1 MKSGNS
7 ELELANAFVQS
18 TGSNLFL
25 TGKAGTGKTTFLK
38 NIKQTCP
45 KRLVVTA
52 PTGVAAINAGGV
64 TLHSFFQIPFGPY
77 VPDSEGY
84 NQSNRHRFSREKQ
97 NIIKSLD
104 LLIIDEISM
113 VRADMLD
120 AVDAVLRRYRRNEA
134 PFGGVQLLAIGD
146 LQQLAPV
153 VKESDRSILNQ
164 FYESPYFFSSNSLR
178 STRMFTIELKK
189 IYRQSDD
196 HFIELLNKV
205 RDNNLDPAAQEE
217 LNKRYQPDFQTADT
231 SGYITL
237 CTHNRQADRIN
248 EARLEA
254 LSGKAYSFT
263 AEIDGEF
270 PEHSFPTAATLD
282 LKSDAQVMF
291 IRNDPTPEKRF
302 YNGKIGRIVA
312 MNNDEITVQCPG
324 DAYPIVI
331 KPSVWENIEYILDV
345 EEGEVREKKKGS
357 FSQHPLRL
365 AWAITIHKS
374 QGLTFERAII
384 DAQAAFTHGQVYV
397 ALSRCRTLEGVVL
410 SSPIAGKSIQTDAAV
425 LNFVRQAQE
434 EQPTQ
439 QQLKVEQNRYQQR
452 LLLECFNFKPLR
464 SVLHR
469 FVSTLGKFRTS
480 LVVIGVEDVLG
491 MCHPIWDEICSVG
504 DNFQRQLEGFFQEN
518 NLPEQDP
525 VILERLNKASGYF
538 DEKLVMLFI
547 TPFQQ
552 VSIETD
558 NKEIR
563 KTVTN
568 ILKRLH
574 SIGAEK
580 LAAVQSCKDGF
591 SPQQYLRSISAA
603 AVEAPPQKKQKVS
616 SLYLENDVAHPKLFE
631 KLKQWRTQKAAEED
645 LLAYQVLH
653 QKTLVQIAVYLPI
666 TITDLKAIKGI
677 GNKLA
682 ERYGEE
688 IVTLIGDYRKD
699 HDINEVVLPAKP
711 EPKETDEPSGKTKD
725 QTLSLF
731 EQGLTIEE
739 ISGKRSLTKSTIEG
753 HLAFWVA
760 EGKIAVNRL
769 VADDKREQIEKALQQ
784 EGGKSFR
791 EVKEILGGDVSYGEI
806 KIVQASLKSQD
817 TGGMSQIE

>member
-38 NIKQTCP
+38 NIKEICP
-45 KRLVVTA
+45 KRLIVTA

-77 VPDSEGY
+77 VPGSEGY
-84 NQSNRHRFSREKQ
+84 NQSSRHRFSREKQ

-120 AVDAVLRRYRRNEA
+120 AIDAVLQRYRRNSA

-153 VKESDRSILNQ
+153 VKESDRAILNQ

-178 STRMFTIELKK
+178 STSFITIELKK

-205 RDNNLDPAAQEE
+205 RDNTLDQAAQEE
-217 LNKRYQPDFQTADT
+217 LNKRYQPDFQTADAND
-231 SGYITL
+231 YITL

-248 EARLEA
+248 EVRLEA
-254 LSGKAYSFT
+254 LSGRASSFT

-282 LKSDAQVMF
+282 LKRDAQVMF

-312 MNNDEITVQCPG
+312 MDNDEITVQCPG
-324 DAYPIVI
+324 DADPIVI
-331 KPSVWENIEYILDV
+331 KPSVWENIEYILDE

-410 SSPIAGKSIQTDAAV
+410 SSPLAAKSIRTDAAV
-425 LNFVRQAQE
+425 LHFVQQARE

-439 QQLKVEQNRYQQR
+439 QQLEVEKNRYQQR
-452 LLLECFNFKPLR
+452 LLLECFNFHPLR

-469 FVSTLGKFRTS
+469 FVSTFGRVRTS
-480 LVVIGVEDVLG
+480 IVVKGADDVLG
-491 MCHPIWDEICSVG
+491 MCQPIWDEICTVG
-504 DNFQRQLEGFFQEN
+504 DNFQRQLKGLFQEDC
-518 NLPEQDP
+518 LPEQNP

-538 DEKLVMLFI
+538 DEKLVTLFI

-558 NKEIR
+558 SKEI
-563 KTVTN
+563 KKNVTN
-568 ILKRLH
+568 LLKRLH

-580 LAAVQSCKDGF
+580 LAAVKSCRDGF

-603 AVEAPPQKKQKVS
+603 AVEAPPQKKQKDA
-616 SLYLENDVAHPKLFE
+616 SLYLENDVAHPELFE
-631 KLKQWRTQKAAEED
+631 KLKQWRTKKAAEEGVA
-645 LLAYQVLH
+645 AYQVLH
-653 QKTLVQIAVYLPI
+653 QKTLVQIAVHLPI
-666 TITDLKAIKGI
+666 IITDLKAIKGI

-688 IVTLIGDYRKD
+688 LVTLIGDYRKD
-699 HDINEVVLPAKP
+699 HNISKVLLPAKP
-711 EPKETDEPSGKTKD
+711 QPKDTDKPSGNTKD
-725 QTLSLF
+725 QTLALF

-739 ISGKRSLTKSTIEG
+739 IVGKRSLTKSTIEG
-753 HLAFWVA
+753 HLAFWVT

-769 VADDKREQIEKALQQ
+769 VADEKREQIEKALQQ
-784 EGGKSFR
+784 KGGKTFR
-791 EVKEILGGDVSYGEI
+791 EVKEMLGSGFSYGEI
-806 KIVQASLKSQD
+806 KIVQASLTSD
-817 TGGMSQIE
+817 DNS

>member
-1 MKSGNS
+1 MKSGNL
-7 ELELANAFVQS
+7 ELELADAFVQS
-18 TGSNLFL
+18 TGTNLFL

-45 KRLVVTA
+45 KRLIVTA

-64 TLHSFFQIPFGPY
+64 TLHSFFQLPFGPY
-77 VPDSEGY
+77 VPGSEGY
-84 NQSNRHRFSREKQ
+84 NQSSRHRFSREKQ

-153 VKESDRSILNQ
+153 VKESDRTILDQ
-164 FYESPYFFSSNSLR
+164 YYESPYFFSSNSLR
-178 STRMFTIELKK
+178 STAFITIELKK

-196 HFIELLNKV
+196 HFIDLLNKV

-217 LNKRYQPDFQTADT
+217 LNKRYQPDFQTADAND
-231 SGYITL
+231 YITL

-248 EARLEA
+248 EVRLET
-254 LSGKAYSFT
+254 LPGKASSFT
-263 AEIDGEF
+263 AEIEGDF
-270 PEHSFPTAATLD
+270 PEHSFPTAASLD
-282 LKSDAQVMF
+282 LKKDAQVMF

-312 MNNDEITVQCPG
+312 MDNDEITVQCPG
-324 DAYPIVI
+324 DMEPIII
-331 KPSVWENIEYILDV
+331 KPSVWENIEYTLDV

-410 SSPIAGKSIQTDAAV
+410 SSPLGAKNIQTDAAV
-425 LNFVRQAQE
+425 LHFVRQARE

-439 QQLKVEQNRYQQR
+439 KQLEVEKNRYQQR
-452 LLLECFNFKPLR
+452 LLLECFNFRPLR

-469 FVSTLGKFRTS
+469 FVSMVGKFRTS
-480 LVVIGVEDVLG
+480 IVVKGAEDVLG
-491 MCHPIWDEICSVG
+491 MCQPIWDEICTVG
-504 DNFQRQLEGFFQEN
+504 DNFQRQLEGFFQEGC
-518 NLPEQDP
+518 LPEQDP

-538 DEKLVMLFI
+538 DEKLVTLLV

-558 NKEIR
+558 SKEIQ
-563 KTVTN
+563 KSVTK
-568 ILKRLH
+568 ILKQLD

-580 LAAVQSCKDGF
+580 LAAVQSCRDGF
-591 SPQQYLRSISAA
+591 SPQQYLRSISTA
-603 AVEAPPQKKQKVS
+603 AVKAPPRKKQKDA
-616 SLYLENDVAHPKLFE
+616 SLYLENDVAHPELFE
-631 KLKQWRTQKAAEED
+631 KLKQWRTQKAAEEG
-645 LLAYQVLH
+645 LAAYQVLH
-653 QKTLVQIAVYLPI
+653 QKTLVQIAVHLPI
-666 TITDLKAIKGI
+666 IITDLKAIKGI

-688 IVTLIGDYRKD
+688 LVTLISDYRKE
-699 HDINEVVLPAKP
+699 HGISEVVLPAKP
-711 EPKETDEPSGKTKD
+711 EPIKTEKRSGTTRD
-725 QTLSLF
+725 QTLALF
-731 EQGLTIEE
+731 EQGLTIKE
-739 ISGKRSLTKSTIEG
+739 IAEKRSLTRSTIEG
-753 HLAFWVA
+753 HLAFWVG

-769 VADDKREQIEKALQQ
+769 VAEDKCEQIEKALQL
-784 EGGKSFR
+784 EGGRTFR
-791 EVKEILGGDVSYGEI
+791 EVKEALGNDVSYGEI
-806 KIVQASLKSQD
+806 KIVQAFLKSKD
-817 TGGMSQIE
+817 AVEEGET